1 MLRQHHVLR
10 NLRKNRDVVITKPNK
25 GNGVVILHRKLY
37 DNAFQEIISDTS
49 KFKIFNEDPTLK
61 CEASFQRFLGK
72 LKQENIFNENIYDVY
87 PPGSVLARLLLK
99 CTNFPHDT
107 FPERRPLFYRYL
119 LLIIILPVPCMIF
132 FHPENLM
139 IALAKL
145 LFLFFLKLKIQIF
158 PVKFLFPTM

>member
-61 CEASFQRFLGK
+61 CEASFERFLRK

-87 PPGSVLARLLLK
+87 PPGCALARLLLK
-99 CTNFPHDT
+99 CTNFPQVIH
-107 FPERRPLFYRYL
+107 
-119 LLIIILPVPCMIF
+119 
-132 FHPENLM
+132 
-139 IALAKL
+139 
-145 LFLFFLKLKIQIF
+145 FLNVVHYFIGIYF
-158 PVKFLFPTM
+158 